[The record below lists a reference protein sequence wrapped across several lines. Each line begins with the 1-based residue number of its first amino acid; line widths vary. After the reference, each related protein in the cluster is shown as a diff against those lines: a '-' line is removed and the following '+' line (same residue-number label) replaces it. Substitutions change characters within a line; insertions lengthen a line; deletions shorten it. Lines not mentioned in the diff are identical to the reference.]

1 MIDDERRQFNEDN
14 DREWEREQRLEDAAE
29 LDEYRRSE
37 YEYRQSLKAEQKA
50 ERAAEVLRLAA
61 PEER

>member
-1 MIDDERRQFNEDN
+1 MDDERRRFNEDQ
-14 DREWEREQRLEDAAE
+14 DRQWERQERLEDSAE